1 MTHSAEI
8 EELKSALK
16 KAEKWNVSE
25 SKEIKRFGALVELL
39 RKKQGLTEMEVCDT
53 LPKFRRT
60 LIREEEKTSLL
71 EKRLDELIKIVLDNI
86 DSLDKIIR
94 VDILAKA
101 KADINRLNIKQY
113 EKDEEAVAADLWI
126 ARKIA
131 ETFNAVFYNNEPF
144 IDYHNLFHNI
154 RNCRSLGHS
163 GGGYIAHK
171 IGQNSSALIKIRLT
185 EEEIKLGEE
194 FISKP
199 YPNSS
204 LSDLD
209 KSAII
214 NMIKQLKILII
225 PQQFLCNLLMGL
237 IEDIYVWDTLKHS
250 YYYVISRICKEEE
263 EFKDPK
269 MKKNL
274 AIELIKHDLRLLTSL
289 YNLVNLIYDKGLD
302 WGTVLRNNNVNVHTR
317 FDEQLCEYAR

>member
-101 KADINRLNIKQY
+101 KAEMGEFEYIGGKFVKRGSESHEKATKADDVREIEKLRKKVGESNEEKERRELLEEINISGRLGATTSVGSEFGKKRGVSSGFQNFIDGKS
-113 EKDEEAVAADLWI
+113 KDESLNSALRDSVNSEYGS
-126 ARKIA
+126 
-131 ETFNAVFYNNEPF
+131 FNVGMKYPF
-144 IDYHNLFHNI
+144 SRESAFGAHNI
-154 RNCRSLGHS
+154 RYLLEENNINAAVTITPVIIKRPVYEKKTVEIYERWEKTRDKYYASLLLGK
-163 GGGYIAHK
+163 GIVPK
-171 IGQNSSALIKIRLT
+171 RIKI
-185 EEEIKLGEE
+185 
-194 FISKP
+194 
-199 YPNSS
+199 
-204 LSDLD
+204 D
-209 KSAII
+209 K
-214 NMIKQLKILII
+214 N
-225 PQQFLCNLLMGL
+225 
-237 IEDIYVWDTLKHS
+237 
-250 YYYVISRICKEEE
+250 
-263 EFKDPK
+263 
-269 MKKNL
+269 
-274 AIELIKHDLRLLTSL
+274 
-289 YNLVNLIYDKGLD
+289 
-302 WGTVLRNNNVNVHTR
+302 
-317 FDEQLCEYAR
+317 